1 MEQRIE
7 SFLKELTELTH
18 KYNLAIGG
26 CGCCLSPYIMDMT
39 GKEDIS
45 MCDMV
50 KGELEYNPE
59 TKQYEVDDPH

>member
-26 CGCCLSPYIMDMT
+26 CGCCLSPYIIDMT
-39 GKEDIS
+39 ENQDLS
-45 MCDMV
+45 FCDVV
-50 KGELEYNPE
+50 KGDLEYVPE
-59 TKQYEVDDPH
+59 KKKYVASEPY